1 MLNGA
6 KIGINQIRYFPTL
19 AMPDYYIRTP
29 ENAESRGPFNIPKL
43 QTLAEA
49 GQISENTLYFDEEKE
64 EWVPI
69 ALNEELKEQVFP
81 TKKKIELKVDI
92 NAGQQAEG
100 VGGDDE
106 FTDINVVD
114 MLAAAEADTPETRHL
129 KHAEKSLNRAA
140 SIAST
145 GLGVV
150 ALASAL
156 ALIIPHMKSISAMM
170 SNQDMGGIINYPF
183 LMLGAFDL
191 LIAIFLFLSVTDIY
205 PVARARAAFGVGFG
219 MYVGWSMGMPILMLA
234 WGLGSFGLFLGTISQ
249 RLSLMLAAILMG
261 LGGHGYICYLA
272 LSGEFS
278 EFYDNAKLS
287 IVAG

>member
-49 GQISENTLYFDEEKE
+49 GQISENTLYFDEDKE

-69 ALNEELKEQVFP
+69 ALNADLKEQVFP
-81 TKKKIELKVDI
+81 TKKKMELKIDVH
-92 NAGQQAEG
+92 AGQSAAG

-106 FTDINVVD
+106 VTDINVED

-129 KHAEKSLNRAA
+129 KQAEKSLDRAA
-140 SIAST
+140 SVAST

-150 ALASAL
+150 VLASAIS
-156 ALIIPHMKSISAMM
+156 LIVPHMKSLSLMM
-170 SNQDMGGIINYPF
+170 NEQNLGGIINAPF
-183 LMLGAFDL
+183 LMLGLFDL
-191 LIAIFLFLSVTDIY
+191 LIAVFLFLSVTDIY
-205 PVARARAAFGVGFG
+205 PVARARAAFGLGFG
-219 MYVGWSMGMPILMLA
+219 VYVGWSMGMPILMIA

-249 RLSLMLAAILMG
+249 RLSLMLLSIVMG
-261 LGGHGYICYLA
+261 IGGHGYICYLA
-272 LSGEFS
+272 LSGEFVD
-278 EFYDNAKLS
+278 FYVNARLNL
-287 IVAG
+287 VGG